1 MQDVRPAIKPF
12 VNIYKRQGDVYL
24 GLGPEKTVLR
34 NPTAAMQE
42 FLLACDGTADLEE
55 LQCRYPDAAQWA
67 QSLIAAEV
75 MEDLDAEPHVTDPYL
90 RRRMSRQINYLRL
103 HDREGWSGWDGQL
116 LLSRARVVVAGI
128 GAGGTTLCRML
139 NTVGIGT
146 IEVVDFDS
154 YELDNLAT
162 HSTIDE
168 ADVGRLKTA
177 ALRDNLLRQN
187 SRLNFVAHDARI
199 TSGDQLADIIDGAD
213 FFLSAFDYPRGQ
225 AVQWSN
231 WASLVTGVPS
241 ASIGS
246 TDKGGRAGPI
256 VIPGATSCYACIG
269 FSNGDD
275 WLREADSQATTGT
288 TVSLLAAIM
297 VGEVV
302 KVISGSTPSRLLGAW
317 LYVNTATLR
326 FDLTAQPPRP
336 DCLCRD
342 VGALR
347 RGFDERSPAAGVA

>member
-1 MQDVRPAIKPF
+1 MRPAIKPF

-24 GLGPEKTVLR
+24 GLGPDKMVLR
-34 NPTAAMQE
+34 NPTEAMQE
-42 FLLACDGTADLEE
+42 FVLACDGTTTLEE
-55 LQCRYPDAAQWA
+55 LQARYPDAEQWVRA
-67 QSLIAAEV
+67 LTLAHV
-75 MEDLDAEPHVTDPYL
+75 LEDLDDEPVVTDPYL

-103 HDREGWSGWDGQL
+103 HDRDGWSGWAGQR
-116 LLSRARVVVAGI
+116 LLSEARVVVAGI

-168 ADVGRLKTA
+168 SDIGRLKTE

-187 SRLNFVAHDARI
+187 SRLDFVGHDIRI
-199 TSGDQLADIIDGAD
+199 TSRDQLAEIVDGAD

-231 WASLVTGVPS
+231 WASLSTGVPC

-256 VIPGATSCYACIG
+256 VMPGETSCYACLG
-269 FSNGDD
+269 FSDSDD
-275 WLREADSQATTGT
+275 WLREAASQATMGT

-302 KVISGSTPSRLLGAW
+302 KVISGSAPSPLLGAW
-317 LYVNTATLR
+317 LYVNTATLG
-326 FDLTAQPPRP
+326 FDLTVQPPRP
-336 DCLCRD
+336 DCICRD
-342 VGALR
+342 VAALR
-347 RGFDERSPAAGVA
+347 RDRDVRSAGCAA

>member
-1 MQDVRPAIKPF
+1 MRPAIKPF

-24 GLGPEKTVLR
+24 GLGPDKTVLR
-34 NPTAAMQE
+34 NPTEAMQA
-42 FLLACDGTADLEE
+42 FLMACDGTATLEE
-55 LQCRYPDAAQWA
+55 LQTTYADAPDWA
-67 QSLIAAEV
+67 RSLIAAEV
-75 MEDLDAEPHVTDPYL
+75 MEDLDTEPVVADPYL

-116 LLSRARVVVAGI
+116 LLAGARVVVAGI

-139 NTVGIGT
+139 NTVGVGT
-146 IEVVDFDS
+146 IEVIDFDR
-154 YELDNLAT
+154 YEVDNLAT

-168 ADVGRLKTA
+168 SDVGRLKTA
-177 ALRDNLLRQN
+177 ALRENLLRQN
-187 SRLNFVAHDARI
+187 SRLNFIAHNERI
-199 TSGDQLADIIDGAD
+199 ASGDQLADIIDGAD

-231 WASLVTGVPS
+231 WASLATGVPS

-256 VIPGATSCYACIG
+256 VIPGATSCYACLG
-269 FSNGDD
+269 FSDDDD
-275 WLREADSQATTGT
+275 WLREAASQATMGT

-302 KVISGSTPSRLLGAW
+302 KVISGSAPSPLLGAW
-317 LYVNTATLR
+317 LYVNTATLK
-326 FDLTAQPPRP
+326 FDLRAQPPQP
-336 DCLCRD
+336 GCVCRD

-347 RGFDERSPAAGVA
+347 RGLDVRPAAAAVS